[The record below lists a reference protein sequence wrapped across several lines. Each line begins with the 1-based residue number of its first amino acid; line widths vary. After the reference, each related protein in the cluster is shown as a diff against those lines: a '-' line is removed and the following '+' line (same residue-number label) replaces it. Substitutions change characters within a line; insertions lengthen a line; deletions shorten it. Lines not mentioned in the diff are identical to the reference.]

1 MKYYILK
8 EKDKDGYL
16 SRTLCRINDEG
27 IFEEYSGY
35 TDSSSGK
42 WIENKKVEN
51 LFNEKNEN
59 YEIYEPDEKEI
70 EAVKFEVDDA
80 AYENSH
86 TYFEPTITDSKGRKH
101 SVYIYQEYRSVDG
114 YDAETRFEYDEIM
127 DREDYDYY
135 THKKLNILV
144 RQNKDTKEYEL
155 LSLDEN
161 KNIIWTDE
169 EGFGATLEELGF
181 EEYELISDF
190 NKVLKVI
197 NNYYYYYYE

>member
-8 EKDKDGYL
+8 EKGKDGYL

-70 EAVKFEVDDA
+70 EGVKFEIDDA

-135 THKKLNILV
+135 YDERINTLA
-144 RQNKDTKEYEL
+144 RRSKDTGKYEL
-155 LSLDEN
+155 LSLDEKKN
-161 KNIIWTDE
+161 KVWVDE
-169 EGFGATLEELGF
+169 EGFGATLEEIGYENF
-181 EEYELISDF
+181 ELVGDF
-190 NKVLKVI
+190 NEVLEII
-197 NNYYYYYYE
+197 NDFYFV

>member
-8 EKDKDGYL
+8 EKDSDGYL

-27 IFEEYSGY
+27 IFEEYSCN

-42 WIENKKVEN
+42 WIENKRVEN

-70 EAVKFEVDDA
+70 EGVKFEIDDA

-101 SVYIYQEYRSVDG
+101 SVYIYQDYRSVDG

-135 THKKLNILV
+135 YDERINTLA
-144 RQNKDTKEYEL
+144 RRNKDTGKYEL
-155 LSLDEN
+155 LSLDEKKN
-161 KNIIWTDE
+161 KVWVDE
-169 EGFGATLEELGF
+169 EGFGATLEEIGYENF
-181 EEYELISDF
+181 ELVGDF
-190 NKVLKVI
+190 NEVLEII
-197 NNYYYYYYE
+197 NDFYFE

>member
-8 EKDKDGYL
+8 EKGKDGYL
-16 SRTLCRINDEG
+16 SRTLCRINDNG

-59 YEIYEPDEKEI
+59 YEIYEPNEKEI

-114 YDAETRFEYDEIM
+114 YDAETMFDYNEIM

-135 THKKLNILV
+135 THEKLNVLV

-161 KNIIWTDE
+161 KNRIWTDE
-169 EGFGATLEELGF
+169 EGFGATLEELEF
-181 EEYELISDF
+181 EKFELINNF
-190 NKVLKVI
+190 QEVI
-197 NNYYYYYYE
+197 DILISYYYDV